1 MTALHI
7 LTQLGETAVQKTFK
21 KNDYLIKEGDI
32 ERNIFFIHSGAV
44 RVFRITDQEDQTIRF
59 GYKGNIITSIS
70 SFFTATPSEF
80 FIEALRKTV
89 VSIVSKEK
97 FYEFVQ
103 ADPQHLNAYNTIL
116 ENLIVQQMEREID
129 LLTHSPVE
137 RLFRVVNRSTQLFQE
152 IPLKYIASYLR
163 MTPETLS
170 RIKKS

>member
-1 MTALHI
+1 MTAQDI
-7 LTQLGETAVQKTFK
+7 LTELGENAIQKTLK
-21 KNDYLIKEGDI
+21 KSTYLIKEGDI
-32 ERNIFFIHSGAV
+32 EKHIYFIHSGAV
-44 RVFRITDQEDQTIRF
+44 RVFRITDQEEQTIRF

-80 FIEALRKTV
+80 FIEALRKTE
-89 VSIVSKEK
+89 VSIVSKEN
-97 FYEFVQ
+97 FYQFVQ
-103 ADPQHLNAYNTIL
+103 TDLQHFAAYTTIL

-137 RLFRVVNRSTQLFQE
+137 RLFRVVNRSPQLFQE